1 MAILNT
7 PNIYPVILRHHIRPD
22 GSVPV
27 KIRLTHKRKV
37 KYLPTLEVA
46 YKGDYTRDLTIK
58 DMAMMKRLFD
68 LVEKIQNA
76 VAALDPWEVSSMDV
90 GVLARRIEQK
100 MDEQEVFRLDFFEFS
115 QEVIAKKPRFTAANY
130 KTAMSSFASFL
141 GRTSMDISE
150 ITSSLLR
157 SFEAYLVE
165 KHGKEGRA
173 VSQYTAALRHIHS
186 EARKKYNDDET
197 GVVRIRNPFEYY
209 HPPKQKPAKKRGLEP
224 ETIQKLI
231 DIRGTLGKYHKLA
244 VDVFLLSFILMGT
257 NVPDIHEARRE
268 GDLIIYNRMKT
279 RDRRHDNAEMRIR
292 LEPVAECVYRDL
304 LDPDGQ
310 RAFWLYKKYSFY
322 GSIADKGNDRL
333 KDVAKI
339 IGVPSFTM
347 YAARHTWASIAYSA
361 GIPKSLINDCLCH
374 VDPDMAV
381 TDIYIKKDWS
391 VLWEAN
397 KKVLEL
403 FKWK

>member
-1 MAILNT
+1 MAILST

-27 KIRLTHKRKV
+27 KIRITHKRKV

-58 DMAMMKRLFD
+58 DMAIMKRLFD
-68 LVEKIQNA
+68 LVEKIQDA

-197 GVVRIRNPFEYY
+197 GVVKIRNPFEYY

-268 GDLIIYNRMKT
+268 GDLILYNRMKT

-292 LEPVAECVYRDL
+292 LEPVAECVYKDL

>member
-1 MAILNT
+1 MAILNA

-27 KIRLTHKRKV
+27 KIRLTHKRKI
-37 KYLPTLEVA
+37 KYIPTLEVA
-46 YKGDYTRDLTIK
+46 YKGDYTKDLTIK
-58 DMAMMKRLFD
+58 DMAMMKRLVA
-68 LVEKIQNA
+68 LVEKMQNTLA
-76 VAALDPWEVSSMDV
+76 LLDPWDVSRMDV
-90 GVLARRIEQK
+90 NELALSIERK
-100 MDEQEVFRLDFFEFS
+100 MQELEVFRLDFFEFA
-115 QEVIAKKPRFTAANY
+115 QEVIAKKPRFSAANY
-130 KTAMSSFASFL
+130 RTAMSSFASFL
-141 GRTSMDISE
+141 GRETIDISE

-157 SFEAYLVE
+157 SFETYLVD
-165 KHGKEGRA
+165 KHGKEARA

-186 EARKKYNDDET
+186 EARCKYNDDEM
-197 GVVRIRNPFEYY
+197 GVLRIKNPFEYY

-231 DIRGTLGKYHKLA
+231 DMRGTLGKYHKLA
-244 VDVFLLSFILMGT
+244 VDIFLLSFILMGT

-268 GDLIIYNRMKT
+268 GDLILYNRMKT

-292 LEPVAECVYRDL
+292 LEPVAECVYNDL

-333 KDVAKI
+333 KDVAKT
-339 IGVPSFTM
+339 IGVPPFTM

-374 VDPDMAV
+374 VDPNMAV

>member
-1 MAILNT
+1 MAILST

-27 KIRLTHKRKV
+27 KIRITHKRKV

-58 DMAMMKRLFD
+58 DMAMMKRLLD

-197 GVVRIRNPFEYY
+197 GVVKIRNPFEYY

-257 NVPDIHEARRE
+257 NVPDIHEARKE
-268 GDLIIYNRMKT
+268 GDLILYNRMKT

-292 LEPVAECVYRDL
+292 LEPVAECVYKDL

>member
-1 MAILNT
+1 MAILST

-27 KIRLTHKRKV
+27 KIRITHKRKV

-58 DMAMMKRLFD
+58 DMAMMKRLLD

-115 QEVIAKKPRFTAANY
+115 LEVIAKKPRFTAANY

-141 GRTSMDISE
+141 GRTCMDISE

-197 GVVRIRNPFEYY
+197 GVVKIRNPFEYY
-209 HPPKQKPAKKRGLEP
+209 HPPKQKPAQKRGLEP

-268 GDLIIYNRMKT
+268 GDLILYNRMKT

-292 LEPVAECVYRDL
+292 LEPVAECVYKDL

-361 GIPKSLINDCLCH
+361 GVPKSLINDCLCH

>member
-1 MAILNT
+1 M
-7 PNIYPVILRHHIRPD
+7 
-22 GSVPV
+22 
-27 KIRLTHKRKV
+27 
-37 KYLPTLEVA
+37 
-46 YKGDYTRDLTIK
+46 
-58 DMAMMKRLFD
+58 
-68 LVEKIQNA
+68 
-76 VAALDPWEVSSMDV
+76 
-90 GVLARRIEQK
+90 RR
-100 MDEQEVFRLDFFEFS
+100 FEFS
-115 QEVIAKKPRFTAANY
+115 LEVIAKKPRFTAANY

-197 GVVRIRNPFEYY
+197 GVVKIRNPFEYY

-268 GDLIIYNRMKT
+268 GDLILYNRMKT

-292 LEPVAECVYRDL
+292 LEPVAECVYKDL

-361 GIPKSLINDCLCH
+361 GVPKSLINDCLCH